1 MHYKM
6 YTHTDFTI
14 AYFTI
19 KFLTLLLFKRLF
31 HFVLSNKSV
40 IETLAINE
48 SV

>member
-14 AYFTI
+14 AYFSL
-19 KFLTLLLFKRLF
+19 KFPTVLLFKRLF
-31 HFVLSNKSV
+31 NFTLNNKSV